1 MASAFLKYAGNKTDC
16 HRNSNYK
23 REVEMKLFL
32 HVLSFLTSTGQSK
45 HPYKLNDYLDAY
57 LSISIA
63 LDNPQWMV
71 HDDKDLNAHRS
82 LTTRQYSAR
91 GQNWE
96 ILARKMLIDIQ
107 NWNNND

>member
-1 MASAFLKYAGNKTDC
+1 
-16 HRNSNYK
+16 
-23 REVEMKLFL
+23 MKLFL
-32 HVLSFLTSTGQSK
+32 NVLSFLTLTGQSK
-45 HPYKLNDYLDAY
+45 HPYKLDDYLDAY

-71 HDDKDLNAHRS
+71 HDDKDVNAHRSLTTDDKDVNAHRS

-96 ILARKMLIDIQ
+96 ILARKMMIDIQ
-107 NWNNND
+107 RIIIDRLITIWC